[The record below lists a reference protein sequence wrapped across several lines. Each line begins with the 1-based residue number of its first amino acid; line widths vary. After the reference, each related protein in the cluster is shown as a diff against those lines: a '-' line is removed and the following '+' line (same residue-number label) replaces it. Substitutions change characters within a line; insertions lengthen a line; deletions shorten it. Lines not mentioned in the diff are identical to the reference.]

1 MPELIFP
8 ISVRW
13 ADLDPNF
20 HVRHSVYYDY
30 GATARIDFFLEC
42 GLPPTAMAQMHV
54 GPILFREEAVFR
66 RELRFGDQL
75 SISVGLSKARHDF
88 SRFSFRHIIRR
99 SDGTVCAEINIDGA
113 WIDTN
118 LRKLSTPPDLVGE
131 ALSMGPK
138 TDDFVWLD

>member
-1 MPELIFP
+1 MPELIIP

-30 GATARIDFFLEC
+30 GATARIDYFLEC
-42 GLPPTAMAQMHV
+42 RLPPTAMAQMHV

-99 SDGTVCAEINIDGA
+99 ADGTVCAEINIDGA

-118 LRKLSTPPDLVGE
+118 LRKLSTPPGLVGE